1 MSCYSIVTLQL
12 ELKATPDEIAEA
24 VRAMKLG
31 IIQKDAL
38 FVDAGSVQFR
48 RDTTQSAWK
57 VSASSGFDSK
67 RLQRELARAKSLAEA
82 RRLGYR
88 VVREERQGERI
99 VLRLA
104 VR

>member
-1 MSCYSIVTLQL
+1 LD
-12 ELKATPDEIAEA
+12 LKATPDEIFEA
-24 VRAMKLG
+24 LRAMKLSVS
-31 IIQKDAL
+31 QKANL
-38 FVDAGSVQFR
+38 VIDAGTVQFR

-57 VSASSGFDSK
+57 VSAPDGFDSK